1 MPSVGKYP
9 NDVARERQDVPET
22 YEQNRET
29 FTKAE
34 ARLDRGDDV
43 AAGPPPETD
52 EVEPEAD
59 ERTDPPR

>member
-34 ARLDRGDDV
+34 AKLERGDDL
-43 AAGPPPETD
+43 AAGGPGAEATETETD
-52 EVEPEAD
+52 ESPD
-59 ERTDPPR
+59 IPR

>member
-9 NDVARERQDVPET
+9 QDVARERQDVPET

-34 ARLDRGDDV
+34 AKLERGDDTV
-43 AAGPPPETD
+43 ASPRPEGEDVEGGTD
-52 EVEPEAD
+52 ERPD
-59 ERTDPPR
+59 IPR